1 MIPNVPKELRKE
13 VYDRLKEKYNDSSA
27 SYQQAKTYCD
37 WRFGIM
43 RKNQDELEEFIKKY
57 GKYDD

>member
-1 MIPNVPKELRKE
+1 MIPDIPKDLRKE
-13 VYDRLKEKYNDSSA
+13 VYDRLKEKYNDSCA

-43 RKNQDELEEFIKKY
+43 HKNQDELKEFIKKY